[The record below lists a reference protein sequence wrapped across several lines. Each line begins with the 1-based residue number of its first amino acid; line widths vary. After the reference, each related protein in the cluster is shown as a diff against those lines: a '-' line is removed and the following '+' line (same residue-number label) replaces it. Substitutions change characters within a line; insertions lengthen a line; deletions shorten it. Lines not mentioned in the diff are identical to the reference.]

1 MPIERISDMDIAP
14 ISTNAAMIAVVRQMD
29 SHAAVQ
35 TAVLKNMA
43 ESQQA
48 MAQMLYDI
56 GVGQKVDITA

>member
-1 MPIERISDMDIAP
+1 MDIAP

-48 MAQMLYDI
+48 MAQMLHDI

>member
-48 MAQMLYDI
+48 MAEMLYDI
-56 GVGQKVDITA
+56 GVGQKVDVTA

>member
-1 MPIERISDMDIAP
+1 MDIAP
-14 ISTNAAMIAVVRQMD
+14 ISTNAAMIAVVRQID

>member
-1 MPIERISDMDIAP
+1 MDIAP
-14 ISTNAAMIAVVRQMD
+14 ISTDAAMIAVVRQMD

-48 MAQMLYDI
+48 MAEMLYDI
-56 GVGQKVDITA
+56 GVGQKVDVTA

>member
-1 MPIERISDMDIAP
+1 MTIERISDMDIAP

-29 SHAAVQ
+29 THAAVQ

-48 MAQMLYDI
+48 MAEMLYDI
-56 GVGQKVDITA
+56 GVGQKVDVSA

>member
-1 MPIERISDMDIAP
+1 MDIAP
-14 ISTNAAMIAVVRQMD
+14 ISTNAAMISVVRQMD
-29 SHAAVQ
+29 TQAAVQ

-56 GVGQKVDITA
+56 GVGQKVDVTA